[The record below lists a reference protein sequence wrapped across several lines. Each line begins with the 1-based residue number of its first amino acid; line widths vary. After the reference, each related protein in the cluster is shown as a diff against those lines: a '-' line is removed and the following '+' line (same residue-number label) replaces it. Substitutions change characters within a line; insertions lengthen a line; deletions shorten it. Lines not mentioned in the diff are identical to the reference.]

1 MAGAKTFPIIDAKGD
16 LITTVT
22 GWNHGT
28 VADGC
33 ELTKM
38 TIEPICSALNISM
51 GEVKDFNDDLS
62 ALSAKVDNFI
72 YDEYAGFHD
81 RVEQSATYLYNSI
94 SAESA
99 RAVSA
104 EQGLQQQIDV
114 IKGATDVIAVFGT
127 YDEFTT
133 KSASEWQQQV
143 TDNDII
149 KVLSDESVSS
159 KQVYYEWHDN
169 IAEHQDWTGWSA
181 IGELDPYYSKSEF
194 NDWSGK
200 RFDNLSAKWAI
211 SATNSEK
218 LGGVNASEIF
228 GSAKSGANASA
239 WLLAN
244 AKNYITTAEYSPY
257 SPSYIDCTLSVN
269 QISNTSASKLTVQ
282 IKPIDSFVGSA
293 ESGKSAYD
301 WITTKSATLSA
312 GEYIKFT
319 SAAQNTLGIT
329 VSGIYPH
336 HGGRCITVDEVQGQ
350 SYSSIN
356 LSSDILVDSLNSSA
370 VYELFPV
377 GTVTSNLTVNASSIN
392 FERNSTYASLNS
404 TSKIKVDGVEFH
416 DNGLDGS
423 FSWTDLYNGFAGHY
437 VHASAGQTIRVAT
450 ATTALTPDVMEDGY
464 IYIV

>member
-51 GEVKDFNDDLS
+51 GEIKDFNDDLS

-72 YDEYAGFHD
+72 YDEYAHFHD

-99 RAVSA
+99 RAVIA
-104 EQGLQQQIDV
+104 EKVLQDQIDV
-114 IKGATDVIAVFGT
+114 MKAATDVIAVFGT
-127 YDEFTT
+127 YNEFSAA
-133 KSASEWQQQV
+133 SASEWQQQV
-143 TDNDII
+143 TDNDFV
-149 KVLSDESVSS
+149 KVLNDNGS
-159 KQVYYEWHDN
+159 KQVYYEYHISAHDGWN
-169 IAEHQDWTGWSA
+169 GWSA

-194 NDWSGK
+194 DDWSAA
-200 RFDNLSAKWAI
+200 RFDNLSANYALV
-211 SATNSEK
+211 AADAEK
-218 LGGVNASEIF
+218 LGGTVASEIIN
-228 GSAKSGANASA
+228 SAKSGYNASA

-244 AKNYITTAEYSPY
+244 AKNYITTAEYIPQN
-257 SPSYIDCTLSVN
+257 PNNYIECTLSAEP
-269 QISNTSASKLTVQ
+269 ITDTSASKLTVQ

-312 GEYIKFT
+312 GEYIQFT
-319 SAAQNTLGIT
+319 QAAPNTLGIT

-336 HGGRCITVDEVQGQ
+336 RSGNCISVDPVPGQ
-350 SYSSIN
+350 PYSRIN